1 LLEPASDAAFVLV
14 PGGGVEP
21 PRGVNLGGF
30 WGHGNELRASIP
42 ECAWMRRTR
51 FSAICKLR
59 SSTWEMC
66 HVRHVP
72 VTTASQRNIWAEPA
86 RLPWDG

>member
-30 WGHGNELRASIP
+30 
-42 ECAWMRRTR
+42 
-51 FSAICKLR
+51 
-59 SSTWEMC
+59 
-66 HVRHVP
+66 
-72 VTTASQRNIWAEPA
+72 
-86 RLPWDG
+86 